1 MRSPEELDR
10 IDWPSLYHAY
20 GDGGDVPDLIRAL
33 YSGDGDRVDK
43 ALGALFNHVLHQ
55 GSVYPA
61 TVAAVPFLA
70 HTAVHTLHAR
80 AGALALLAG
89 AGGQGPVPWAGDEE
103 EGHARVGAEVCGL
116 LHLLGDD
123 DPQVRRHAVRVA
135 RRASAKTLPAATREL
150 AAAYARDPVPAVRA
164 EALIVLT
171 CIDPDPQARTRRLR
185 DALTDPVAAVRA
197 VAALA
202 LLEQEQAPYPADL
215 VAVLADAGGD
225 SELAVN
231 RLEFFPGIG
240 DTDSRVAAVLAHD
253 PDATATVAR
262 AWIAQG
268 NAEGRGARRAHELST
283 HWRDREHDT
292 LALLAAALPH
302 PTTPWDLSELLVAVI
317 RWAPGATHPDPS
329 LGDNLMPHAL
339 AGTTTAELAQLALGL
354 LGDERLLTAVPDP
367 QPRPLVALAART
379 HDLDHQRLALRHRHA
394 CPDELLA
401 TLTSHA
407 ARTLLRDLKDLLR
420 RRPTVTLVRR
430 FGDWGIRDT
439 ELLDLLADNARGNDD
454 ELATAAT
461 VAAARLGAD
470 PAPALDLL
478 ARRLKDDGPYLE
490 EAGRLG
496 PTAAPLLPLIEDR
509 LTDGHEWTRTIA
521 AEAHW
526 RITGDRSKAV
536 PVLTALAESLPAPVL
551 ALETLLS
558 IGPPYPPH
566 LRPHLLRWSTTDRRA
581 VSSDDPFAP
590 STDLPLD
597 TRLRSA
603 ATRMLT

>member
-1 MRSPEELDR
+1 MRSPEELDT
-10 IDWPSLYHAY
+10 IDWQLLYHAY
-20 GDGGDVPDLIRAL
+20 GDGTDVPDRIRAL
-33 YSGDGDRVDK
+33 YGDDADRADT
-43 ALGALFNHVLHQ
+43 ALGELFNHVLHQ
-55 GSVYPA
+55 GTVYPA

-70 HTAVHTLHAR
+70 HAAVHAPHQR
-80 AGALALLAG
+80 AGVLALLAG
-89 AGGQGPVPWAGDEE
+89 AGGEGPVPRAGDQE
-103 EGHARVGAEVCGL
+103 EGHARVGAEVAGL

-135 RRASAKTLPAATREL
+135 RRASAQTLPAATREL
-150 AAAYARDPVPAVRA
+150 AAAYATDPAPAVRA

-171 CIDPDPQARTRRLR
+171 RIDPDPRARTRRLHE
-185 DALTDPVAAVRA
+185 ALADPVAAVRA

-225 SELAVN
+225 RELAVN
-231 RLEFFPGIG
+231 RVEFFPGIG

-268 NAEGRGARRAHELST
+268 NVEGRGSRRAHELST
-283 HWRDREHDT
+283 HWRGRENDT

-302 PTTPWDLSELLVAVI
+302 AATPWDLSELLGAVI
-317 RWAPGATHPDPS
+317 CWAPGATYPDSS

-339 AGTTTAELAQLALGL
+339 ADATTAELAQLALGL
-354 LGDERLLTAVPDP
+354 LGDERLLTAIPDP

-379 HDLDHQRLALRHRHA
+379 RNLDHQRLALRHRNA

-401 TLTSHA
+401 TLTPHA
-407 ARTLLRDLKDLLR
+407 ARALLRDLTDLLR
-420 RRPTVTLVRR
+420 RRPTVALVRR

-439 ELLDLLADNARGNDD
+439 ELLGLLARNACGNPG

-478 ARRLKDDGPYLE
+478 ARHLEADWRCLE

-496 PTAAPLLPLIEDR
+496 PTAAPLLPLVEGYLADDYAWAR
-509 LTDGHEWTRTIA
+509 RDA

-526 RITGDRSKAV
+526 RITGDHSEAV
-536 PVLTALAESLPAPVL
+536 PVLTDLAETLPLA
-551 ALETLLS
+551 ALETLLA
-558 IGPPYPPH
+558 IGPPYPSR
-566 LRPHLLRWSTTDRRA
+566 LRPRLLHWANTDRR
-581 VSSDDPFAP
+581 VLTDDIFAP
-590 STDLPLD
+590 PTEAPMD
-597 TRLRSA
+597 TQLRSA

>member
-1 MRSPEELDR
+1 MRSPEELDT
-10 IDWPSLYHAY
+10 IDWQSLYHAY
-20 GDGGDVPDLIRAL
+20 GDGTDVPDRIRAL
-33 YSGDGDRVDK
+33 YGDDADRADT
-43 ALGALFNHVLHQ
+43 ALSELFNHVLHQ
-55 GSVYPA
+55 GTVYPA

-70 HTAVHTLHAR
+70 HAAVQAPHGR
-80 AGALALLAG
+80 ASVLALLAG
-89 AGGQGPVPWAGDEE
+89 AGGQGPTPWAGDEE
-103 EGHARVGAEVCGL
+103 EGHAAVGVEVAGL

-123 DPQVRRHAVRVA
+123 DPRVRRSAVRVA
-135 RRASAKTLPAATREL
+135 RRASAQSLPAATREL
-150 AAAYARDPVPAVRA
+150 AATYATDAPPAVRA

-171 CIDPDPQARTRRLR
+171 RIDPDPPARTRRLHE
-185 DALTDPVAAVRA
+185 ALIDPVAAVRA

-215 VAVLADAGGD
+215 VAVLAEAGGD

-302 PTTPWDLSELLVAVI
+302 PTTPWDLSELLCAVI
-317 RWAPGATHPDPS
+317 SWVPGTIDPDPS

-339 AGTTTAELAQLALGL
+339 ADTTTAELAQLALGL
-354 LGDERLLTAVPDP
+354 LGDERLVTTVPDP
-367 QPRPLVALAART
+367 EPRPLVALATRT
-379 HDLDHQRLALRHRHA
+379 QDLDHQRLALRHRNA

-401 TLTSHA
+401 TLTPHA
-407 ARTLLRDLKDLLR
+407 ARALLGDLKNVLR
-420 RRPTVTLVRR
+420 RRPTVALVRR
-430 FGDWGIRDT
+430 FGDWGIRDA
-439 ELLDLLADNARGNDD
+439 ELIRLLALNSRGNPG
-454 ELATAAT
+454 ELASAAT

-478 ARRLKDDGPYLE
+478 AHRLEDDARCLE

-496 PTAAPLLPLIEDR
+496 PTAAPLLPLIEGF
-509 LTDGHEWTRTIA
+509 LHNGHEWTRLRA

-526 RITGDRSKAV
+526 RITGDRSAAV
-536 PVLTALAESLPAPVL
+536 PVLTALAETLPL
-551 ALETLLS
+551 ATLEILLA
-558 IGPPYPPH
+558 IGRPYPSR
-566 LRPHLLRWSTTDRRA
+566 LRPRLLQWATTDRR
-581 VSSDDPFAP
+581 VLTDDIFAP
-590 STDLPLD
+590 PTETPMD
-597 TRLRSA
+597 TQLRSA
-603 ATRMLT
+603 AKRMLT